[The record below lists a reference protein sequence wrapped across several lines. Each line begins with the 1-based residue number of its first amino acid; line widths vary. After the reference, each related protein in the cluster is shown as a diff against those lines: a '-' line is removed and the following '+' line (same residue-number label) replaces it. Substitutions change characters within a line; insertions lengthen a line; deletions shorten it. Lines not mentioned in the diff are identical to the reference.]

1 MLSKRQQSTGGWSK
15 REEKKNEVVVPCL
28 FFYLSLWG
36 THDALSTSS
45 LFLFAL
51 LMCIYAA
58 THINNSVSTLSSSLY
73 LVPSL
78 FLFSPFNPTPV
89 VLLEVS
95 FYEMGV
101 LPPHSH

>member
-1 MLSKRQQSTGGWSK
+1 MLSKRQQSTGGGVKEK
-15 REEKKNEVVVPCL
+15 RKKKVVVPCL

-51 LMCIYAA
+51 LMRIYAA
-58 THINNSVSTLSSSLY
+58 THINNSVSTLSCSLY